1 MRGLLLALAAVA
13 ATSQAPL
20 PSNPAP
26 SLVLIDVIATDARGK
41 AVETLKASDFVLRE
55 DAEVQALDQVRLV
68 KAGVEP
74 AETGRDNARVFAI
87 YLDDYYVSASN
98 TQLVRDALHRF
109 VDQDLGPGDKVAIL
123 RPLDSLLGIHMTS
136 DRQALHR
143 TIDAFDGRRGDY
155 TPRTAFERDYMVNDQ
170 ARADIQRTQATWST
184 LNALALHLANLG
196 AGRKTL
202 LLVSEQADPMLRRRG
217 LESLP
222 TSSSVMRTANRANV
236 SIYVL
241 DPRDAAAR
249 AAAPDE
255 GPNLLSVLAD
265 DTDDARFSTASQ
277 ASEPGIDAGLRQMVA
292 DASAYYLLTYRSARN
307 SDGMFHAV
315 DVSVKVKGVRLR
327 ARKGFWAPSPDE
339 IQRANLLAHANDPK
353 PSVPLRPAARTS
365 PIIRPWFG
373 LARGANGNTRVTFV
387 WEPAGAVPGDRR
399 VRTPSRVEFKAL
411 GANGTTVFEGPV
423 RPTGAASG
431 EPADIAAG
439 SQAVFEVPPGRIRLE
454 MSIQDSAA
462 ASIDTDVRDLLV
474 GDLRAP
480 VAIGTPE
487 VLRARTARDVRVLET
502 SPDAVPVA
510 SRQFSRAEQLVIRV
524 PVYSPDGTPEVTA
537 KLLNATGLSMRPLT
551 VESPTAADGRI
562 HIHLPLAGLAPG
574 DYSVEL
580 VAASPAGQA
589 KDVLRFRVTN

>member
-1 MRGLLLALAAVA
+1 
-13 ATSQAPL
+13 
-20 PSNPAP
+20 
-26 SLVLIDVIATDARGK
+26 
-41 AVETLKASDFVLRE
+41 
-55 DAEVQALDQVRLV
+55 
-68 KAGVEP
+68 
-74 AETGRDNARVFAI
+74 
-87 YLDDYYVSASN
+87 
-98 TQLVRDALHRF
+98 
-109 VDQDLGPGDKVAIL
+109 
-123 RPLDSLLGIHMTS
+123 
-136 DRQALHR
+136 
-143 TIDAFDGRRGDY
+143 
-155 TPRTAFERDYMVNDQ
+155 
-170 ARADIQRTQATWST
+170 
-184 LNALALHLANLG
+184 LHLANLG
-196 AGRKTL
+196 PGRKTL

-249 AAAPDE
+249 ASAPDE

-265 DTDDARFSTASQ
+265 DTDGARFSPASP
-277 ASEPGIDAGLRQMVA
+277 ASGPEIDTGLRQMVA
-292 DASAYYLLTYRSARN
+292 DASAYYLLTYRSTRN

-510 SRQFSRAEQLVIRV
+510 SRQFSRAEQLIIRV
-524 PVYSPDGTPEVTA
+524 PVYSPDSAPEVTA
-537 KLLNATGLSMRPLT
+537 KLLNSTGLSMRPLT
-551 VESPTAADGRI
+551 VEPPALPMAGSTFIWHSRMAAMRPPPSSCTRTRGRN
-562 HIHLPLAGLAPG
+562 
-574 DYSVEL
+574 
-580 VAASPAGQA
+580 
-589 KDVLRFRVTN
+589 RVRPRPPMPSRWRCAWDCPSTPMKR

>member
-1 MRGLLLALAAVA
+1 MRALLLAMAAAA
-13 ATSQAPL
+13 ATPQAPL
-20 PSNPAP
+20 PSNPAS

-41 AVETLKASDFVLRE
+41 AVETLKAGDFVLRE
-55 DAEVQALDQVRLV
+55 DAEVQALEQARFV
-68 KAGVEP
+68 KAG
-74 AETGRDNARVFAI
+74 GDNSRVFAI

-98 TQLVRDALHRF
+98 TQLVRDALHHF
-109 VDQDLGPGDKVAIL
+109 VDQDLGPGDKVTIL
-123 RPLDSLLGIHMTS
+123 RPLDSLLGIRMTS

-143 TIDAFDGRRGDY
+143 TIDAFEGRRGDY

-241 DPRDAAAR
+241 DPRDDAAR
-249 AAAPDE
+249 ASAPDE

-265 DTDDARFSTASQ
+265 DTDGARFSPVSQ
-277 ASEPGIDAGLRQMVA
+277 ASGSGIDAGLRQMVT

-327 ARKGFWAPSPDE
+327 ARKGFWAPSADE

-373 LARGANGNTRVTFV
+373 LARREREHADTFV
-387 WEPAGAVPGDRR
+387 WEPAGGAGRPPCGRHR
-399 VRTPSRVEFKAL
+399 ALEFKAL

-423 RPTGAASG
+423 RPTGAVSG

-439 SQAVFEVPPGRIRLE
+439 SEAVFEVPPGRIRLE

-524 PVYSPDGTPEVTA
+524 PSTRRTA
-537 KLLNATGLSMRPLT
+537 RRTSRRSCSTRRGCRC
-551 VESPTAADGRI
+551 VR
-562 HIHLPLAGLAPG
+562 
-574 DYSVEL
+574 
-580 VAASPAGQA
+580 
-589 KDVLRFRVTN
+589 

>member
-1 MRGLLLALAAVA
+1 
-13 ATSQAPL
+13 
-20 PSNPAP
+20 
-26 SLVLIDVIATDARGK
+26 
-41 AVETLKASDFVLRE
+41 
-55 DAEVQALDQVRLV
+55 
-68 KAGVEP
+68 
-74 AETGRDNARVFAI
+74 
-87 YLDDYYVSASN
+87 VSASN

-109 VDQDLGPGDKVAIL
+109 VDQDLAPEDNVAIL
-123 RPLDSLLGIHMTS
+123 RPLDSLLGIRTTS

-143 TIDAFDGRRGDY
+143 AIDAFEGRRGDY

-170 ARADIQRTQATWST
+170 AHADVQRTQATWST

-196 AGRKTL
+196 TGRKTL

-217 LESLP
+217 LEALP

-236 SIYVL
+236 SVYVL
-241 DPRDAAAR
+241 DPLDAAAR
-249 AAAPDE
+249 ASSPDE

-265 DTDDARFSTASQ
+265 DTDGARFSPASA
-277 ASEPGIDAGLRQMVA
+277 ASGSGLDAGLRQMVA
-292 DASAYYLLTYRSARN
+292 DASAYYLLTYRSARS
-307 SDGMFHAV
+307 SDGMFHSV
-315 DVSVKVKGVRLR
+315 DVAVKAKGVRLR

-353 PSVPLRPAARTS
+353 PSVPLRAAARTS
-365 PIIRPWFG
+365 PFIRPWFG

-423 RPTGAASG
+423 RPTGAVAG
-431 EPADIAAG
+431 EPADVAAD
-439 SQAVFEVPPGRIRLE
+439 SRAVFEVPPGRIRLE
-454 MSIQDSAA
+454 MSIQDSAT

-487 VLRARTARDVRVLET
+487 VLRARTARDVRALEAN
-502 SPDAVPVA
+502 PDAVPVA
-510 SRQFSRAEQLVIRV
+510 SRQFSRAEQLVIRA
-524 PVYSPDGTPEVTA
+524 PVYAPGGVPEVTA
-537 KLLNATGLSMRPLT
+537 KLLNATGSSMRPLE
-551 VESPTAADGRI
+551 VESPAAPDGRI
-562 HIHLPLAGLAPG
+562 HIHLALAGLAPG

-580 VAASPAGQA
+580 AATSPAGQA